1 VRSLAQILPI
11 TFVCGKFSPQLD
23 NACTLIGIAIIRAL
37 TRMSHILG
45 KRSYSLTFVTILC
58 SLVHPSNARSDT
70 VFGYEPELYF
80 KQNYLRENDHKA
92 MAVGPG
98 GLSLIRSG
106 MKSAAAA
113 QKLVLRDCQRE
124 LAKLSRTKAGKCE
137 LVAVDDKFVWSKPSI
152 GPSLNVALPLP
163 DGPLNKAKI
172 FASQQS
178 GPPKGIVLALHGSEN
193 NYSVSSAPY
202 SFQRS
207 WFDYFNSIGFQ
218 VIFPSAYDDVIP
230 AYEYGGWN
238 DPSTYAKGTFMNK
251 LRLAQ
256 TKRTISVLKIRYPG
270 LPIYLWSHSAGGN
283 IAQAIDSDIAGAIIV
298 GTQCGIGS
306 PSLNLIQRNV
316 PVIYIYGENDPKI
329 FRGSNKVTQTRLK
342 AFCGKAYG
350 GKFRQF
356 VIAPN
361 ANHLTPLWRQNV
373 LDAVATFFNQKPFSL
388 ANPNSRFGVS
398 DAAKKAYD
406 KTYQTTPLKKAF
418 AIGKSGYGLSASQS
432 DQSEAN
438 IEALLKCNRAVTGL
452 SYPASGKHECS
463 LYAVGNKINY

>member
-1 VRSLAQILPI
+1 MSSIIGAWVHVILI
-11 TFVCGKFSPQLD
+11 LMALCCASV
-23 NACTLIGIAIIRAL
+23 ARAE
-37 TRMSHILG
+37 
-45 KRSYSLTFVTILC
+45 
-58 SLVHPSNARSDT
+58 T

-80 KQNYLRENDHKA
+80 KQDYPKEKNHKA

-98 GLSLIRSG
+98 GLRLVRSG

-113 QKLVLRDCQRE
+113 QKMVLRDCQRE
-124 LAKLSRTKAGKCE
+124 VKRLGWTKAGKCE
-137 LVAVDDKFVWSKPSI
+137 LVAVDEKLVWS
-152 GPSLNVALPLP
+152 GPAVGPPVGVPLPLP

-172 FASQQS
+172 FASQHS

-193 NYSVSSAPY
+193 NYGVSSAPHT
-202 SFQRS
+202 FQKS

-230 AYEYGGWN
+230 AYEYSEWN

-256 TKRTISVLKIRYPG
+256 TKRTISVLKTRYPG

-306 PSLNLIQRNV
+306 PSLNLIPKNV
-316 PVIYIYGENDPKI
+316 PVMYIYGENDPKI
-329 FRGSNKVTQTRLK
+329 FKGSSKVSLARLK
-342 AFCGKAYG
+342 AFCGKEYG
-350 GKFRQF
+350 GKFWQF
-356 VIAPN
+356 VIAPK
-361 ANHLTPLWRQNV
+361 ADHSTPLWRQNV
-373 LDAVATFFNQKPFSL
+373 LDAVAKFFKQNSFSL
-388 ANPNSRFGVS
+388 ADPKSRFDMS
-398 DAAKKAYD
+398 SAAKNAYG
-406 KTYQTTPLKKAF
+406 KTYKTTPLKKAF
-418 AIGKSGYGLSASQS
+418 AIGKSGYGFSASLS

-452 SYPASGKHECS
+452 SYPESGKHECS
-463 LYAVGNKINY
+463 LYAVGNKTNH

>member
-1 VRSLAQILPI
+1 MPHLTGSWGCRLL
-11 TFVCGKFSPQLD
+11 
-23 NACTLIGIAIIRAL
+23 AL
-37 TRMSHILG
+37 T
-45 KRSYSLTFVTILC
+45 VLC
-58 SLVHPSNARSDT
+58 WAPNARAEA
-70 VFGYEPELYF
+70 VFGYEPELNF
-80 KQNYLRENDHKA
+80 KQDYPREKNHKA
-92 MAVGPG
+92 MAIGPG
-98 GLSLIRSG
+98 GLSLMRSG

-113 QKLVLRDCQRE
+113 QKAALRDCQRE
-124 LAKLSRTKAGKCE
+124 LTRLRWTKAGKCE
-137 LVAVDDKFVWSKPSI
+137 LVAVDDKFVWAKPSV
-152 GPSLNVALPLP
+152 GPPLDVALPLP

-172 FASQQS
+172 FASQHS

-202 SFQRS
+202 SFQKS

-218 VIFPSAYDDVIP
+218 VIFPSTYDDVIP

-256 TKRTISVLKIRYPG
+256 TKRTISVLKTRYPG

-283 IAQAIDSDIAGAIIV
+283 IAQAIDSDITGAIIV

-306 PSLNLIQRNV
+306 PSLNLIPKNV
-316 PVIYIYGENDPKI
+316 PVMYVYGENDPKI
-329 FRGSNKVTQTRLK
+329 FKGSNKVTLARLK

-356 VIAPN
+356 VIAP
-361 ANHLTPLWRQNV
+361 AADHLTPLWRQNV
-373 LDAVATFFNQKPFSL
+373 LDAVAKFFNQNPFSL
-388 ANPNSRFGVS
+388 TNPKSRFDMS
-398 DAAKKAYD
+398 DAAKKAYE
-406 KTYQTTPLKKAF
+406 KTYQTAPLKKAF
-418 AIGKSGYGLSASQS
+418 AVGKSGYGFSASLS

-452 SYPASGKHECS
+452 SYPESGKHECS
-463 LYAVGNKINY
+463 LYAVGNKVNY

>member
-1 VRSLAQILPI
+1 MLHS
-11 TFVCGKFSPQLD
+11 
-23 NACTLIGIAIIRAL
+23 IGTWIRGLLAL
-37 TRMSHILG
+37 T
-45 KRSYSLTFVTILC
+45 VLC
-58 SLVHPSNARSDT
+58 CASDARAEA

-80 KQNYLRENDHKA
+80 KQDYPREKDHKA

-113 QKLVLRDCQRE
+113 QKMVLRDCQRE
-124 LAKLSRTKAGKCE
+124 LTRLGRAKTGKCE
-137 LVAVDDKFVWSKPSI
+137 LVAVDERFVWSKPAV
-152 GPSLNVALPLP
+152 GPPVDVPLPLP

-172 FASQQS
+172 FASQRS

-193 NYSVSSAPY
+193 NYGVSSAPH

-238 DPSTYAKGTFMNK
+238 DPSTYAKATFMNK

-256 TKRTISVLKIRYPG
+256 TKRTISVLKTRYPG

-283 IAQAIDSDIAGAIIV
+283 IAQAIDSGIAGAIVV

-306 PSLNLIQRNV
+306 PSLNLIPKNV
-316 PVIYIYGENDPKI
+316 PVMYVYGENDPKI
-329 FRGSNKVTQTRLK
+329 FRGSNKITLARLK

-350 GKFRQF
+350 GKFRQI
-356 VIAPN
+356 VIAPK
-361 ANHLTPLWRQNV
+361 ADHLTPLWRQNV
-373 LDAVATFFNQKPFSL
+373 LDAAAKFFNQNPFSL
-388 ANPNSRFGVS
+388 ANPKSRFELS
-398 DAAKKAYD
+398 DAAKKAYE

-418 AIGKSGYGLSASQS
+418 AVGKSGYSFSASQS

-438 IEALLKCNRAVTGL
+438 IEALLNCNRAVTGL
-452 SYPASGKHECS
+452 SYPESGKHECS
-463 LYAVGNKINY
+463 LYAVGNKTNY